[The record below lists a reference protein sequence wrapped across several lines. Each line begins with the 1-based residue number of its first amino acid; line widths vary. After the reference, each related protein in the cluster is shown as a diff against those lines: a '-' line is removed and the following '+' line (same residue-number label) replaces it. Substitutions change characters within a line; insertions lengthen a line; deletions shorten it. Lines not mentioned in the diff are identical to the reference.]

1 MSVLV
6 TLFLMFASM
15 SLLAIGGANSTIPE
29 MQRLVVAHGWMDA
42 TQFAHA
48 FAISQASP
56 GPNMLVAGLVG
67 WQVLGASGAAAA
79 LAGMCGPSCT
89 LTYMLARAGDRLSN
103 DRRVAR
109 LRAGLV
115 PVSIGLILATGTVLA
130 QAADSDLPRTLL
142 TAVAAAGTIWTMRNP
157 IWFLILGAAVGALL
171 G

>member
-1 MSVLV
+1 MNVLV

-29 MQRLVVAHGWMDA
+29 MQRLVVQHGWMDA

-67 WQVLGASGAAAA
+67 WQVMGASGAAVA

-89 LTYMLARAGDRLSN
+89 LTYLLARAGDRFSA
-103 DRRVAR
+103 DPRIAR

-115 PVSIGLILATGTVLA
+115 PVSIGLILATGAVLA
-130 QAADSDLPRTLL
+130 TAADTDIARTLL
-142 TAVAAAGTIWTMRNP
+142 TAAAAAGTFFTMRNP
-157 IWFLILGAAVGALL
+157 LWFLILGAAVGALL

>member
-1 MSVLV
+1 MNVLL
-6 TLFLMFASM
+6 TLFLMYASM

-29 MQRLVVAHGWMDA
+29 MQRLVVQYGWMDA

-67 WQVLGASGAAAA
+67 WQVMGASGAAVA

-89 LTYMLARAGDRLSN
+89 LTYFLARAGDRFSN
-103 DRRVAR
+103 DRRVAM
-109 LRAGLV
+109 LRSGLV

-130 QAADSDLPRTLL
+130 TAADTDVPRTLL
-142 TAVAAAGTIWTMRNP
+142 TALAAVGTLFTMRNP
-157 IWFLILGAAVGALL
+157 LWFLMFGAAVGALL
-171 G
+171 A